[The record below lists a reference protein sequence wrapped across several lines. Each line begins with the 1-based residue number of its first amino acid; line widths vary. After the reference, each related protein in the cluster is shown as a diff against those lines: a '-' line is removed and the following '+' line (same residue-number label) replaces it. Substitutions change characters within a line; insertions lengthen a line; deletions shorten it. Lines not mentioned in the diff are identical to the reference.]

1 MRGKMQAA
9 TEVQKEINI
18 TYETLF
24 ELLRREKNRD
34 DLQELQHSFFKE
46 VIEYLG
52 EKQRVFDQSSHK
64 EDLFSATE
72 REKTATQLA
81 NIKKIVRELYERREK
96 KIINMALNKSRTGS
110 SIIDTSKL
118 LGVEKKFF
126 STVVAA
132 LNNYREG
139 ILLNV
144 LNLKEPLISE
154 PEPAKE
160 EGESGKEAQKEGEK
174 PTKMVRFLNPIP
186 KFVGKELEVYGPFE
200 EDDMASL
207 PTEIAKL
214 LIEKGRAEEIK
225 ES

>member
-1 MRGKMQAA
+1 MQAA

-34 DLQELQHSFFKE
+34 DLQELQVTFFKE

-52 EKQRVFDQSSHK
+52 ERQRMFDETSHK

-72 REKTATQLA
+72 REKTMTQLG
-81 NIKKIVRELYERREK
+81 NVKKIVKELYDRREK
-96 KIINMALNKSRTGS
+96 KIISMALNKSRTGS
-110 SIIDTSKL
+110 NIIDTSKL
-118 LGVEKKFF
+118 LAEESKFYN
-126 STVVAA
+126 TLVAA

-139 ILLNV
+139 VLMNV
-144 LNLKEPLISE
+144 LSLKEPLIEEIKSAA
-154 PEPAKE
+154 PEAEKKE
-160 EGESGKEAQKEGEK
+160 EGKADEK
-174 PTKMVRFLNPIP
+174 LIKMLRFLNPIP

-207 PTEIAKL
+207 PTAIADL
-214 LIEKGRAEEIK
+214 LIQKGRAEEIK

>member
-1 MRGKMQAA
+1 MESVS
-9 TEVQKEINI
+9 EVQKEINI

-34 DLQELQHSFFKE
+34 DLQELQPTYFKE

-52 EKQRVFDQSSHK
+52 EKQRVFEESSHK

-72 REKTATQLA
+72 REKTLAQLG

-96 KIINMALNKSRTGS
+96 KIINLALNKSRTGS

-118 LGVEKKFF
+118 LNEENKFF
-126 STVVAA
+126 NTFVAM

-139 ILLNV
+139 ILANV
-144 LNLKEPLISE
+144 LNLKEPLIDEPKPAE
-154 PEPAKE
+154 PEKKE
-160 EGESGKEAQKEGEK
+160 DGKKEGEECK
-174 PTKMVRFLNPIP
+174 PTKMVRFVNPVP

-207 PTEIAKL
+207 PTDIAEL
-214 LIEKGRAEEIK
+214 LISKGRAEEIK

>member
-1 MRGKMQAA
+1 MEAVSESQ
-9 TEVQKEINI
+9 VQNDINI

-34 DLQELQHSFFKE
+34 DLQELQAAFFKE

-52 EKQRVFDQSSHK
+52 EKQRVCEETSHK

-72 REKTATQLA
+72 REKTLTQLS
-81 NIKKIVRELYERREK
+81 NIKKIIRELYDRREK
-96 KIINMALNKSRTGS
+96 KIINMALNRSRTGS

-118 LGVEKKFF
+118 LAEENKFF
-126 STVVAA
+126 NTVVATF
-132 LNNYREG
+132 NNYREG
-139 ILLNV
+139 ILVNV
-144 LNLKEPLISE
+144 LNLKEPLVDDLKM
-154 PEPAKE
+154 AAE
-160 EGESGKEAQKEGEK
+160 ERKEAAEEKKADEK
-174 PTKMVRFLNPIP
+174 PTRMLRFVNPVP

-207 PTEIAKL
+207 PTEIAQL

-225 ES
+225 EN

>member
-1 MRGKMQAA
+1 MQAA
-9 TEVQKEINI
+9 SEVQKEINV

-34 DLQELQHSFFKE
+34 DLQELQHGFFKE
-46 VIEYLG
+46 VIEYLS
-52 EKQRVFDQSSHK
+52 EKKRVYEDTSMK

-72 REKTATQLA
+72 RDKTLSQL
-81 NIKKIVRELYERREK
+81 NNVKKIIRELYERREK

-118 LGVEKKFF
+118 LEEERKMFNT
-126 STVVAA
+126 TVAT

-139 ILLNV
+139 ILFNV
-144 LNLKEPLISE
+144 LNLREPLIDDKAAA
-154 PEPAKE
+154 PEETSKE
-160 EGESGKEAQKEGEK
+160 EKKPEAEAQK
-174 PTKMVRFLNPIP
+174 PTKMLRFLNPVP

-207 PTEIAKL
+207 PTEIAQL